1 MKTLFAFG
9 LVLGLSWE
17 VAATPSAQQPAAI
30 SPLVGKWC
38 LERPRAMKYGSRVG
52 LVIDKVTDATLT
64 GQYNWEGA
72 AALNTKMSAKSEGN
86 LWVFWPDQKIWYK
99 LDKTLD
105 AQGRLVGT
113 GGNNILNIKWLAVF
127 DRVAGTKPAVDKDG
141 NKVMVP
147 DCPAK

>member
-1 MKTLFAFG
+1 MRTLIAIAIA
-9 LVLGLSWE
+9 LGLAT
-17 VAATPSAQQPAAI
+17 AASAQQAAAP

-52 LVIDKVTDATLT
+52 LVIDEVTSVGLS

-72 AALNTKMSAKSEGN
+72 DSLNTRMSAKPEGN
-86 LWVFWPDQKIWYK
+86 LWVFWPDRKIWYK

-113 GGNNILNIKWLAVF
+113 GGNNILNIKWPAVF
-127 DRVAGTKPAVDKDG
+127 DRAADVKPSIDKDG
-141 NKVMVP
+141 HRVMVP
-147 DCPAK
+147 DCPK

>member
-1 MKTLFAFG
+1 MAIALEFLCG
-9 LVLGLSWE
+9 L
-17 VAATPSAQQPAAI
+17 AASNASAQQAAAP

-38 LERPRAMKYGSRVG
+38 LERPRAMKYGSRLG
-52 LVIDKVTDATLT
+52 LVIDEVSNAGLT

-72 AALNTKMSAKSEGN
+72 GSLNTPLAARAEGN

-99 LDKTLD
+99 LDRTLD

-113 GGNNILNIKWLAVF
+113 GGNNILNIKWPAVF
-127 DRVAGTKPAVDKDG
+127 DRAADSKPSVDKDG
-141 NKVMVP
+141 HRVMVP